1 MSVFLNPLTNLFQR
15 LSGPIWQPFSMNWFS
30 SSLLQDPSR
39 HTYTLTHPQ
48 LVLTLFTGYK
58 WLEPTQT
65 GVSDEGGDWR
75 IEEVTEVE
83 EVASHWECSF
93 HLSLAPRNSRL
104 RLSLYITFIFLVF
117 LCRITFSLKLP
128 FSASQLVYLS
138 VTWFAWFWL
147 QLWLLRNIWF
157 NYTPSTAFSLHV
169 LLLTFLS
176 LVSAKNL

>member
-1 MSVFLNPLTNLFQR
+1 MSVFLNPLTNLLQR
-15 LSGPIWQPFSMNWFS
+15 LRGPIWQPFSMNWFS
-30 SSLLQDPSR
+30 NSLLQDPSR
-39 HTYTLTHPQ
+39 HTHTHS
-48 LVLTLFTGYK
+48 LTLNWSWHC
-58 WLEPTQT
+58 WLATSDWSLLKL
-65 GVSDEGGDWR
+65 VSDEGNDWR

-83 EVASHWECSF
+83 EVASHWDCSF

-104 RLSLYITFIFLVF
+104 RLSLYIAFIFLVF
-117 LCRITFSLKLP
+117 LCRTTFSLKLP
-128 FSASQLVYLS
+128 FSASQLVSLS

-157 NYTPSTAFSLHV
+157 NYTPPTAFSLHV